1 MKRISPSVLTG
12 LFSEG
17 SKSLPVLPPSGKRQP
32 PLNMAFLGP
41 VFSKGHVFE
50 HDALHHLKTEER
62 IENVQ
67 GQNAFERFF
76 EYLSK
81 DILRFYKQSYWLL
94 ASNTTLFF
102 ENLMEFLRQKLLSE
116 DDKSMAREQQSP
128 YLLKEQ
134 AVATDMLKSL
144 RQPLMELIQSSNA
157 ENPFNDRRK
166 DWTLASYSEMRTKG
180 PVVQQMLS
188 VVEKIRGYKSA
199 YTVEEIE
206 YLLPRFTFNIND
218 TSVVCI
224 PDGKCNYNGVP
235 TVVEIK
241 CPVSS
246 HYSLVRPKLWLK
258 YFIQIA
264 IELYVTGTEQA
275 IFMCWYEGAAKY
287 IVLSD
292 FLLAPLRGAV
302 FDFIGALG
310 AGEKTTL
317 EKAYARVSEE
327 VVLCVLRELYTIFE
341 ILKITGGWLPQL
353 HEPTSKD
360 DITTHRGTVAPA
372 VDAFLNQC
380 AIKMIK
386 PYGFQCRFE
395 VPKAQ
400 VNAVHNELQRLIGET
415 EIEAVQNLLNVAVG
429 KLSKNFG
436 PFPATES
443 KLDSSKAMF
452 RSFTLKK

>member
-17 SKSLPVLPPSGKRQP
+17 SKKLPVLPPSGKRQA

-41 VFSKGHVFE
+41 VFAKGHVFE
-50 HDALHHLKTEER
+50 HDALHHLKTENL
-62 IENVQ
+62 IANVQ

-94 ASNTTLFF
+94 ASNKTLFF
-102 ENLMEFLRQKLLSE
+102 ENLMEFLSQKLLSE

-128 YLLKEQ
+128 YLLQEQ

-144 RQPLMELIQSSNA
+144 RQPLTELIQSCNA
-157 ENPFNDRRK
+157 KNSFDDR
-166 DWTLASYSEMRTKG
+166 TFEEYSEMHVK
-180 PVVQQMLS
+180 PPAVQQMFQ
-188 VVEKIRGYKSA
+188 VID
-199 YTVEEIE
+199 EIQKCKRDYVIE
-206 YLLPRFTFNIND
+206 DIDYLLPRFTFNIND

-246 HYSLVRPKLWLK
+246 HYSLERPKLWLK

-264 IELYVTGTEQA
+264 IELHVTETKQA
-275 IFMCWYEGAAKY
+275 IFMCWYEGVAKY
-287 IVLSD
+287 IVFSD
-292 FLLAPLRGAV
+292 FLLGPLREAV
-302 FDFIGALG
+302 FDFIGVLG

-317 EKAYARVSEE
+317 EKAYARVPGEM
-327 VVLCVLRELYTIFE
+327 VLHVLRNLYTIFE
-341 ILKITGGWLPQL
+341 ILKITGGWKDQL
-353 HEPTSKD
+353 HPATSDD
-360 DITTHRGTVAPA
+360 DITTHRETVAPA
-372 VDAFLNQC
+372 VEAFLDKC
-380 AIKMIK
+380 AIKMAK

-400 VNAVHNELQRLIGET
+400 VAEVHNELLRLIEET

-429 KLSKNFG
+429 KLSTNFG
-436 PFPATES
+436 PAES
-443 KLDSSKAMF
+443 KLDSSKSMF
-452 RSFTLKK
+452 RSFTLK

>member
-17 SKSLPVLPPSGKRQP
+17 SKSLPIFPPSGKRQA
-32 PLNMAFLGP
+32 PLNLSFLGP
-41 VFSKGHVFE
+41 IFAKGHVFE
-50 HDALHHLKTEER
+50 HDALHHLKTEESIR
-62 IENVQ
+62 QVQ

-76 EYLSK
+76 EYLAA

-116 DDKSMAREQQSP
+116 DDKSMAREQQSS

-134 AVATDMLKSL
+134 AVATDMLKSW
-144 RQPLMELIQSSNA
+144 RQPLMELIQSCNT
-157 ENPFNDRRK
+157 ENVFNGRRQ
-166 DWTLASYSEMRTKG
+166 DWTPEEYSEMRAKP
-180 PVVQQMLS
+180 PVVQQMLA
-188 VVEKIRGYKSA
+188 VIEKIREYKSN
-199 YTVEEIE
+199 YEVEGIE
-206 YLLPRFTFNIND
+206 YLLPRFTFDIND

-224 PDGKCNYNGVP
+224 PDGKCNYNGHP

-246 HYSLVRPKLWLK
+246 HYSLERPKLWLK

-264 IELYVTGTEQA
+264 IELHVTETKQA

-287 IVLSD
+287 IVLTD
-292 FLLAPLRGAV
+292 FLLTPLRVAV
-302 FDFIGALG
+302 FEFIAALG
-310 AGEKTTL
+310 QGEKSRL
-317 EKAYARVSEE
+317 EEACARVSDDR
-327 VVLCVLRELYTIFE
+327 VLNVLHELYTIFE

-353 HEPTSKD
+353 HEPTSND
-360 DITTHRGTVAPA
+360 DITAHRETVLPA
-372 VDAFLNQC
+372 VYVFLKQC
-380 AIKMIK
+380 AIKMAK

-400 VNAVHNELQRLIGET
+400 VNDVHNELQRLIGET
-415 EIEAVQNLLNVAVG
+415 ELESVQNLLRTAVG

-436 PFPATES
+436 PFSSAEAR
-443 KLDSSKAMF
+443 LNSSKAMF
-452 RSFTLKK
+452 RSFTLEK